1 MPVTNSC
8 SLDMSILKT
17 QLEQWLNSTMVR
29 IIQILL
35 EWCTTWYVLN
45 HSLCFTSN
53 CRVAGNVLES
63 DCYIFKHVFW
73 LNSADLLDITELIRV
88 LFLLVGIKCSSEFAE
103 GRARAAQLL
112 DLYMSG
118 LVACNGYKKNRMRLV
133 PCKKWKSACGSVSG
147 KQKIKKCCFKFTVW
161 NYLTYVEL

>member
-1 MPVTNSC
+1 
-8 SLDMSILKT
+8 MSILKT

-53 CRVAGNVLES
+53 CRVAGNVLLS

-88 LFLLVGIKCSSEFAE
+88 LFWFILLSLVGIKGSSEFAE
-103 GRARAAQLL
+103 GHDLHSCWIFTWAVLL
-112 DLYMSG
+112 HVMG
-118 LVACNGYKKNRMRLV
+118 TRKTGCGKFHVKREKVHVPGCQENR
-133 PCKKWKSACGSVSG
+133 K
-147 KQKIKKCCFKFTVW
+147 
-161 NYLTYVEL
+161 